1 MTNKEKLIIA
11 MEEDIDSKYCY
22 NEIIQ
27 KMECENQTKNNLWR
41 WSLVPIYLI
50 VVISGIL
57 FLNNNVFFKNRTY
70 VDRKNN
76 VTLYINEINKKDGIL
91 KLDADV
97 KTITSDLD
105 FPWPCKEKISIP
117 KDLIKVSKYV
127 FYTRKNVNSQDY
139 DLLYNYKI
147 SYYNENNRSINISY
161 SKDYKPLRDYY
172 FKEDSSKISKI
183 NGIELKIYKFEN
195 TYFTEFKFNG
205 YNFDIETS
213 KITKQELTNLLLS
226 IIK

>member
-1 MTNKEKLIIA
+1 MTNKEKLKIA
-11 MEEDIDSKYCY
+11 MEEDIDSKDCY
-22 NEIIQ
+22 NKII
-27 KMECENQTKNNLWR
+27 KKIECENQAKNNLWR
-41 WSLVPIYLI
+41 LVPICLI
-50 VVISGIL
+50 IVISGIL

-70 VDRKNN
+70 VDKKNN
-76 VTLYINEINKKDGIL
+76 VILYINEINKKDGIL

-105 FPWPCKEKISIP
+105 FLLTYKEISIP
-117 KDLIKVSKYV
+117 KDLIKISKYI
-127 FYTRKNVNSQDY
+127 FYTRENANSQDY

-161 SKDYKPLRDYY
+161 SKEYKPLRDYY
-172 FKEDSSKISKI
+172 FNEDGSKISKI

-195 TYFTEFKFNG
+195 TYFTEFKYND

-213 KITKQELTNLLLS
+213 KITEQELTNLLLS

>member
-1 MTNKEKLIIA
+1 M
-11 MEEDIDSKYCY
+11 
-22 NEIIQ
+22 
-27 KMECENQTKNNLWR
+27 
-41 WSLVPIYLI
+41 
-50 VVISGIL
+50 
-57 FLNNNVFFKNRTY
+57 
-70 VDRKNN
+70 
-76 VTLYINEINKKDGIL
+76 YINEITKKDGIL

-105 FPWPCKEKISIP
+105 FPLPYKEISIP
-117 KDLIKVSKYV
+117 KDLIKISKYI
-127 FYTRKNVNSQDY
+127 FYTRENANSQDY

-172 FKEDSSKISKI
+172 FKENGSKISKI

-195 TYFTEFKFNG
+195 IYFTEFKFND

-213 KITKQELTNLLLS
+213 KITEQELTNLLLS